1 MLKVILCVSS
11 KLCCHFGYNYND
23 PINRLTS
30 GLTYLNRSP
39 SKTSVAVSRRNTA
52 DNLSC
57 NGLVGVA
64 SDIALH
70 NNIKH
75 ALPVLSIDIRIYN
88 LKAAIVFITFSVRVF
103 ITSKPLE
110 EISIDIY

>member
-1 MLKVILCVSS
+1 MSEV
-11 KLCCHFGYNYND
+11 
-23 PINRLTS
+23 
-30 GLTYLNRSP
+30 TYLGRSP
-39 SKTSVAVSRRNTA
+39 SITSVAVSRRQKA

-88 LKAAIVFITFSVRVF
+88 LIPVIVFITFSVEFSSVRN
-103 ITSKPLE
+103 S
-110 EISIDIY
+110 